1 VRIVGGTT
9 IEVFRHVK
17 DRFGDKVTET
27 SVGTIPDC
35 LLQWSTGMTLND
47 FKPNDQFQ
55 ETSALT
61 AVLFAPRNAPI
72 KLEHRDRIMLDGNR
86 YQVASPRA
94 WDHPHPATGHSF
106 SHYAVQVE
114 MVE

>member
-1 VRIVGGTT
+1 VGGQDVQ
-9 IEVFRHVK
+9 VFRHVK

-35 LLQWSTGMTLND
+35 LLQWSTGMNLN
-47 FKPNDQFQ
+47 FKASDEFQ
-55 ETSALT
+55 ETSSLT
-61 AVLFAPRNAPI
+61 AVLFAPRGADI
-72 KLEHRDRIMLDGNR
+72 RLEHRDRIVLDGNR

-94 WDHPHPATGHSF
+94 WDHPHPATGHEF